1 MPKELNLNSNVE
13 VLVVRIGDKKYN
25 VPLATSL
32 PYKKAK
38 ALVKLAKTNEETAL
52 DGFVEFFSEYIPS
65 DVLDG
70 LTMNDLTA
78 LAKAW
83 TGKTEEEGGQSLGE
97 S

>member
-38 ALVKLAKTNEETAL
+38 SLVKLAKTDEETAL
-52 DGFVEFFSEYIPS
+52 DGFVKFFGEYIPS

>member
-1 MPKELNLNSNVE
+1 MPNELNLNNKVE
-13 VLVVRIGDKKYN
+13 VLVVKIGDKSYN

-38 ALVKLAKTNEETAL
+38 MLLKLSKSDEETAL
-52 DGFVEFFSEYIPS
+52 DGFLDFFSEFIPPE
-65 DVLDG
+65 VLDE
-70 LTMNDLTA
+70 LSMRDLMT

-97 S
+97 

>member
-38 ALVKLAKTNEETAL
+38 ELVKLAKTNEETAL
-52 DGFVEFFSEYIPS
+52 DGFVEFFSEYIPP

-97 S
+97 